1 MEFKIMAKKKEKK
14 EDKVVFDLENSIDQ
28 LEIPDMLKTGF
39 KFYIVN
45 NNITIKSENELER
58 ELTKFKNTNAGE

>member
-1 MEFKIMAKKKEKK
+1 MAKKKEKK
-14 EDKVVFDLENSIDQ
+14 EEEPKKMVFDLENSIDQ

>member
-1 MEFKIMAKKKEKK
+1 MAKKKEKK

>member
-1 MEFKIMAKKKEKK
+1 
-14 EDKVVFDLENSIDQ
+14 
-28 LEIPDMLKTGF
+28 MLKTGF

>member
-1 MEFKIMAKKKEKK
+1 MAKKKEKK
-14 EDKVVFDLENSIDQ
+14 EEEPKKMVFDLENSINQ

-58 ELTKFKNTNAGE
+58 ELTKFKTTNAGE

>member
-1 MEFKIMAKKKEKK
+1 MVKKKEKK
-14 EDKVVFDLENSIDQ
+14 EEEPKKMVFDLENSIKQ

-45 NNITIKSENELER
+45 NNITIKSENDLNTK
-58 ELTKFKNTNAGE
+58 LTNFKKMNAGA

>member
-1 MEFKIMAKKKEKK
+1 MAKKKEKK
-14 EDKVVFDLENSIDQ
+14 EEARKKMVFDLENSIKQ

>member
-1 MEFKIMAKKKEKK
+1 MAKKKEKK
-14 EDKVVFDLENSIDQ
+14 EEEPKKMVFDLENSIQQ

>member
-1 MEFKIMAKKKEKK
+1 MAKKKEKK
-14 EDKVVFDLENSIDQ
+14 EEEPKKMVFDLENSIKQ

>member
-1 MEFKIMAKKKEKK
+1 MSKKKEKK
-14 EDKVVFDLENSIDQ
+14 EEEPKKMVFDLENSIDQ

>member
-1 MEFKIMAKKKEKK
+1 MAKKKEKK
-14 EDKVVFDLENSIDQ
+14 VDKVVFDLENSIDK